1 MFCILLLFILVV
13 LMALAALKYACS
25 TSALLD
31 TKKKK
36 RGRKTPKRG
45 EKDGTNNN
53 SDVETWWLWGWCWG
67 GDIWGVACVH
77 REDHALLFSP
87 PPHPLFFFC
96 PWSACFSL
104 TWIQSPAPLLRLSL
118 RGGKA
123 VASCRLHWSPARRG
137 GGGWVGRGR
146 RVGRDEGG
154 ECVPLEAET
163 RRAKEVVER
172 GGRWQRERSRG
183 CCRQRHNM
191 GNPERSS
198 FKVAVNI
205 RISQLARF
213 CGHDEK

>member
-1 MFCILLLFILVV
+1 MFCILLLFVLVV
-13 LMALAALKYACS
+13 LMAVAALKNACS

-36 RGRKTPKRG
+36 KGRKTPKRG
-45 EKDGTNNN
+45 KKDRTNNN

-87 PPHPLFFFC
+87 PSPIIFFC

-137 GGGWVGRGR
+137 GGGWVGRGGLEGTREGSVFRWR
-146 RVGRDEGG
+146 RRPG
-154 ECVPLEAET
+154 ERKKWWREA
-163 RRAKEVVER
+163 ADDSVR
-172 GGRWQRERSRG
+172 GAAG

-191 GNPERSS
+191 ENPERSS
-198 FKVAVNI
+198 FKVGVNI